1 MIRYTQKNVHS
12 LFNGEDDVD
21 EDGKRK
27 KKRERKCLDFLCI
40 LYKFYFM
47 REIESFL
54 IVVLVINQKPLF
66 RDDFFIKLLCDNLD
80 KCAKI

>member
-27 KKRERKCLDFLCI
+27 KRER
-40 LYKFYFM
+40 
-47 REIESFL
+47 ESAWTSSA
-54 IVVLVINQKPLF
+54 
-66 RDDFFIKLLCDNLD
+66 FFISSILCVKL
-80 KCAKI
+80 KVS

>member
-27 KKRERKCLDFLCI
+27 KRER
-40 LYKFYFM
+40 
-47 REIESFL
+47 ESAWTSSA
-54 IVVLVINQKPLF
+54 
-66 RDDFFIKLLCDNLD
+66 FFINSILCVKL
-80 KCAKI
+80 KVS